1 MQDADVATRLT
12 RVTRIRDWARIRDWI
27 AHRRGTLIAL
37 AVLVVAVLGFAAI
50 HKLTAEIR
58 LSEVRAAF
66 AALGW
71 PELSASIALTVI
83 SYIALTFYDTIA
95 LRVIGHPLP
104 WRTAAVAS
112 FTSYTISHNL
122 GLAMLTGGSARYR
135 VYSRA
140 GLDEAAVA
148 RVVLIA
154 GVTFWAGVITVACLS
169 MALHPGML
177 PIVRWT
183 MPPLLERSIG
193 IAIPLAMLAIVLR
206 YRRGGA
212 IGLFGW
218 RLPLPDARQ
227 ALALVL
233 VSTVDLAAASA
244 ALFVLLPGA
253 SPDLYPVLF
262 LGYAVAIVVAL
273 ISHVPGGL
281 GVFEAVIIATMPQ
294 NNATILAALL
304 AYRIIYYV
312 APLILA
318 AVLLAFHEGRQW
330 RRRDRTAGQER
341 RGTDPLAIALPL
353 APLLLGVLVFLC
365 GAMLLVS
372 GALPAAPG
380 RMDMLASVLP
390 LPISEMAHVAASLVG
405 VMLLFVALGLYRRL
419 DGAFW
424 AARLLLVTGTLLSI
438 AKGLD
443 YEEATVLVLTAAA
456 LQWTRAAFYR
466 RTRLTAEPLS
476 PEWLVGVGAAIGL
489 SVLIGFFAYR
499 HVGYSSDLWWRFET
513 DANASRF
520 LRTSL
525 AVGLLLIGA
534 AIWRLFAAA
543 PVPMIHDELPRDVA
557 EAALAHA
564 DRTDAMLAFTG
575 DKRFLVS
582 DSGDAFLMYQVK
594 GASWIVIGD
603 PVGPAEAWSELLW
616 AIRARADAA
625 QGRLL
630 LYQIG
635 LRIVPIAI
643 EMGLKLVK
651 YGEEATVELEGFTL
665 DTPDMRSVRKA
676 SRVAERAGAEFAV
689 VPATEIPAIIPELH
703 AISDWWLADKN
714 HAEKRFSVGRFEPGY
729 MAKFDCAV
737 VRIDG
742 RIVAFANVWGTPNK
756 QELSVDLM
764 RHAESMPQGGM
775 DFLFT
780 RLMLWGHEHGY
791 RTFSLGMAPLS
802 GIEARRLS
810 PTWSKVAAFLFRH
823 GERFYG
829 FAGLRAYK
837 EKFRPN
843 WTPRYIASPGGTS
856 LLRGLIDLQALV
868 SR

>member
-12 RVTRIRDWARIRDWI
+12 RVARIRDWI

-71 PELSASIALTVI
+71 PELSASIALTVV

-135 VYSRA
+135 VYSRK

-183 MPPLLERSIG
+183 MPPLLERTIG

-212 IGLFGW
+212 IALLGW

-294 NNATILAALL
+294 DNATILAALL

-312 APLILA
+312 GPLILA
-318 AVLLAFHEGRQW
+318 AVLMAFHEGRQW
-330 RRRDRTAGQER
+330 RNRGRG

-353 APLLLGVLVFLC
+353 APLLLGVLVFMS

-380 RMDMLASVLP
+380 RMDTLATVLP

-424 AARLLLVTGTLLSI
+424 AARLLLVAGTLLSI

-443 YEEATVLVLTAAA
+443 YEEATVLVLTVAA

-543 PVPMIHDELPRDVA
+543 PVPMVHDALPDDVA

-582 DSGDAFLMYQVK
+582 DSRDAFLMYQVK

-603 PVGPAEAWSELLW
+603 PVGPSEAWSELLW

-651 YGEEATVELEGFTL
+651 YGEEATIELEGFTL

-676 SRVAERAGAEFAV
+676 SRVAERAGAAFAV
-689 VPATEIPAIIPELH
+689 VPAAEMPAIIPELQ
-703 AISDWWLADKN
+703 AISDWWLADKK
-714 HAEKRFSVGRFEPGY
+714 HAEKRFSVGRFEPAYIG
-729 MAKFDCAV
+729 KFDCAV
-737 VRIDG
+737 VRIEG
-742 RIVAFANVWGTPNK
+742 RIVAFANIWATPNR

-764 RHAESMPQGGM
+764 RHAEAMPQGGM

-791 RTFSLGMAPLS
+791 RNFSLGMAPLS

>member
-1 MQDADVATRLT
+1 MQDTDVAPRLT
-12 RVTRIRDWARIRDWI
+12 HVSRIRDWV

-66 AALGW
+66 SALGW
-71 PELSASIALTVI
+71 PELSASIALTIV

-95 LRVIGHPLP
+95 LKVIGHPLP

-177 PIVRWT
+177 PIVKWT
-183 MPPLLERSIG
+183 MPPLLERTIG

-212 IGLFGW
+212 LALFGW

-244 ALFVLLPGA
+244 ALFVLLPNA
-253 SPDLYPVLF
+253 SPDIYPVLF

-294 NNATILAALL
+294 DNATILAALL

-312 APLILA
+312 APLVLA
-318 AVLLAFHEGRQW
+318 AVLIAVHEGRQW
-330 RRRDRTAGQER
+330 RN
-341 RGTDPLAIALPL
+341 RGRNREPGRGPDPLAIALPL
-353 APLLLGVLVFLC
+353 APLLLGVLVFLS

-380 RMDMLASVLP
+380 RMDTLATILP

-424 AARLLLVTGTLLSI
+424 AARMLLIAGALLTI
-438 AKGLD
+438 AKGFD
-443 YEEATVLVLTAAA
+443 YEEAGILLLTAAA

-499 HVGYSSDLWWRFET
+499 RVGYSSDLWWQFET
-513 DANASRF
+513 NGNASRF

-543 PVPMIHDELPRDVA
+543 PIPVLHDTLPDDVA
-557 EAALAHA
+557 TAALAHA

-594 GASWIVIGD
+594 GASWIVLGD
-603 PVGPAEAWSELLW
+603 PVGPSEAWSELLW

-651 YGEEATVELEGFTL
+651 YGEEATVELDGFTL

-676 SRVAERAGAEFAV
+676 SRVAERAGAAFAV
-689 VPATEIPAIIPELH
+689 VPAADMPAIIPELQ
-703 AISDWWLADKN
+703 AISDWWLADKH
-714 HAEKRFSVGRFEPGY
+714 HAEKSFSVGRFEPGY
-729 MAKFDCAV
+729 LAQFDCAV
-737 VRIDG
+737 VRIEG

-764 RHAESMPQGGM
+764 RHAEDMPQGGM

-791 RTFSLGMAPLS
+791 RHFSLGMAPLS

>member
-1 MQDADVATRLT
+1 MTTRPAIV
-12 RVTRIRDWARIRDWI
+12 RVRDWI
-27 AHRRGTLIAL
+27 AHRRGMLIAL

-58 LSEVRAAF
+58 LSEVRTAF

-71 PELSASIALTVI
+71 PALSASIGLTVV

-140 GLDEAAVA
+140 GLDEAGVA

-154 GVTFWAGVITVACLS
+154 GVTFWAGVISVASLS
-169 MALHPGML
+169 MAIHPGML
-177 PIVRWT
+177 PIVHWT
-183 MPPLLERSIG
+183 MPPLLERMIG
-193 IAIPLAMLAIVLR
+193 IGIPLALLTIVLR
-206 YRRGGA
+206 YRRGGSL
-212 IGLFGW
+212 GLFGW
-218 RLPLPDARQ
+218 RLPLPNARQ
-227 ALALVL
+227 ALALLL

-244 ALFVLLPGA
+244 ALFVLLPNA

-262 LGYAVAIVVAL
+262 LGYAVAIVIAL

-294 NNATILAALL
+294 DNATILAALL

-330 RRRDRTAGQER
+330 RRRARDPDEER
-341 RGTDPLAIALPL
+341 RGTDPLTIALPL
-353 APLLLGVLVFLC
+353 APLLLGVLVFMS

-380 RMDMLASVLP
+380 RMDALAMILP

-424 AARLLLVTGTLLSI
+424 AARLLLVAGALLSI

-443 YEEATVLVLTAAA
+443 YEEATVLLLTAAA
-456 LQWTRAAFYR
+456 LQWTRGAFYR

-499 HVGYSSDLWWRFET
+499 RVGYSSDLWWQFET

-525 AVGLLLIGA
+525 AVGLMLIGA
-534 AIWRLFAAA
+534 SIWRLFAAA
-543 PVPMIHDELPRDVA
+543 PVPMVHDVLPDDVA

-582 DSGDAFLMYQVK
+582 DSRDAFLMYQVK

-676 SRVAERAGAEFAV
+676 SRVAERAGAAFAV
-689 VPATEIPAIIPELH
+689 VPAAEMPALIPELQ

-714 HAEKRFSVGRFEPGY
+714 HAEKSFSVGRFEPGY
-729 MAKFDCAV
+729 MARFDCAV
-737 VRIDG
+737 VRIEG
-742 RIVAFANVWGTPNK
+742 KVVAFANVWGTPNR

-764 RHAESMPQGGM
+764 RHAEDMPQGGM

-780 RLMLWGHEHGY
+780 RLMIWGHEHGY
-791 RTFSLGMAPLS
+791 RNFSLGMAPLS

>member
-1 MQDADVATRLT
+1 MTG
-12 RVTRIRDWARIRDWI
+12 IRDWI

-71 PELSASIALTVI
+71 PELSASIALTVV

-95 LRVIGHPLP
+95 LKVIGHPLR

-154 GVTFWAGVITVACLS
+154 GVTFWAGVIAVASLS
-169 MALHPGML
+169 MAIHPGML
-177 PIVRWT
+177 PIVHWT
-183 MPPLLERSIG
+183 MPPLLERTIG
-193 IAIPLAMLAIVLR
+193 IAIPLAMLGIVLR
-206 YRRGGA
+206 YRHGGA
-212 IGLFGW
+212 LGLFGW
-218 RLPLPDARQ
+218 RLPLPNWRQ
-227 ALALVL
+227 AIALLL

-244 ALFVLLPGA
+244 ALFVLLPNA

-294 NNATILAALL
+294 DNATVLAALL

-318 AVLLAFHEGRQW
+318 AMLMAFHEGRQW
-330 RRRDRTAGQER
+330 RNRDRGKG
-341 RGTDPLAIALPL
+341 RGTDPLTIALPL
-353 APLLLGVLVFLC
+353 APLLLGVLVFLS

-380 RMDMLASVLP
+380 RMDTLARILP

-424 AARLLLVTGTLLSI
+424 AARTLLVAGTLLSI

-443 YEEATVLVLTAAA
+443 YEEATILLLTAVA

-499 HVGYSSDLWWRFET
+499 RVGYSSDLWWQFET
-513 DANASRF
+513 NANASRF

-534 AIWRLFAAA
+534 AIWRMFAAA
-543 PVPMIHDELPRDVA
+543 PVPVVHDTLPNDVA
-557 EAALAHA
+557 QAALAHA

-594 GASWIVIGD
+594 GASWIVLGD
-603 PVGPAEAWSELLW
+603 PVGPSEAWSELLW

-665 DTPDMRSVRKA
+665 ETPEMRSVRKA
-676 SRVAERAGAEFAV
+676 ARVAERAGAQFAV
-689 VPATEIPAIIPELH
+689 VPAAEMSAIIPELQM
-703 AISDWWLADKN
+703 ISDWWLADKD
-714 HAEKRFSVGRFEPGY
+714 HAEKSFSVGRFEPGY

-737 VRIDG
+737 VRIEG
-742 RIVAFANVWGTPNK
+742 KVVAFANVWGTPNR

-764 RHAESMPQGGM
+764 RHSKDMPQGGM

-780 RLMLWGHEHGY
+780 RLMLWGHENGY
-791 RTFSLGMAPLS
+791 RHFSLGMAPLS

>member
-1 MQDADVATRLT
+1 MTG
-12 RVTRIRDWARIRDWI
+12 IRDWI

-71 PELSASIALTVI
+71 PELSASIALTVV

-95 LRVIGHPLP
+95 LKVIGHPLR

-154 GVTFWAGVITVACLS
+154 GVTFWAGVIAVASLS
-169 MALHPGML
+169 MAIHPGML
-177 PIVRWT
+177 PIVHWT
-183 MPPLLERSIG
+183 MPPLLERTIG
-193 IAIPLAMLAIVLR
+193 IAIPLAMLGIVLR
-206 YRRGGA
+206 YRHGGA
-212 IGLFGW
+212 LGLFGW
-218 RLPLPDARQ
+218 RLPLPNWRQ
-227 ALALVL
+227 AIALLL

-244 ALFVLLPGA
+244 ALFVLLPNA

-294 NNATILAALL
+294 DNATVLAALL

-318 AVLLAFHEGRQW
+318 AMLMAFHEGRQW
-330 RRRDRTAGQER
+330 RNRDRGKG
-341 RGTDPLAIALPL
+341 RGTDPLTIALPL
-353 APLLLGVLVFLC
+353 APLLLGVLVFLS

-380 RMDMLASVLP
+380 RMDTLATILP

-424 AARLLLVTGTLLSI
+424 AAHTLLVAGTLLSI

-443 YEEATVLVLTAAA
+443 YEEATILLLTAVA

-499 HVGYSSDLWWRFET
+499 RVGYSSDLWWQFET
-513 DANASRF
+513 NANASRF

-525 AVGLLLIGA
+525 AVGLLLIGV
-534 AIWRLFAAA
+534 AIWRMFAAA
-543 PVPMIHDELPRDVA
+543 PVPVVHDTLPDDVA
-557 EAALAHA
+557 QAALAHA

-594 GASWIVIGD
+594 GASWIVLGD
-603 PVGPAEAWSELLW
+603 PVGPSEAWSELLW

-665 DTPDMRSVRKA
+665 ETPEMRSVRKA
-676 SRVAERAGAEFAV
+676 ARVAERAGAQFAV
-689 VPATEIPAIIPELH
+689 VSAAEMPAIIPELQQ
-703 AISDWWLADKN
+703 ISDWWLADKD
-714 HAEKRFSVGRFEPGY
+714 HAEKSFSVGRFEPGY

-737 VRIDG
+737 VRIEG
-742 RIVAFANVWGTPNK
+742 KVVAFANVWGTPNR

-764 RHAESMPQGGM
+764 RHSKDMPQGGM

-780 RLMLWGHEHGY
+780 RLMLWGHENGY
-791 RTFSLGMAPLS
+791 RHFSLGMAPLS

>member
-1 MQDADVATRLT
+1 VQDADVATRLT
-12 RVTRIRDWARIRDWI
+12 RVTRIRDWI

-50 HKLTAEIR
+50 HKLTAE
-58 LSEVRAAF
+58 VRAAF

-71 PELSASIALTVI
+71 PELSASIALTVV

-233 VSTVDLAAASA
+233 GSTVDLAAASA

-543 PVPMIHDELPRDVA
+543 PVAMVHDELPRDVA

-603 PVGPAEAWSELLW
+603 PVGPSEAWSELLW

-689 VPATEIPAIIPELH
+689 VPAAEMPAIMPELH

-737 VRIDG
+737 VRIEG

-791 RTFSLGMAPLS
+791 RHFSLGMAPLS

>member
-12 RVTRIRDWARIRDWI
+12 RVTRIRDWI

-71 PELSASIALTVI
+71 PELSASIALTIV

-318 AVLLAFHEGRQW
+318 AVLMAFHEGRQW
-330 RRRDRTAGQER
+330 RG
-341 RGTDPLAIALPL
+341 RGRNRVQGRSTDPLAIALPL
-353 APLLLGVLVFLC
+353 APLLLGVLVFMC

-380 RMDMLASVLP
+380 RMDVLASVLP

-424 AARLLLVTGTLLSI
+424 AARLLLVAGTLLSI

-543 PVPMIHDELPRDVA
+543 PVPMVHDELPRDVA

-689 VPATEIPAIIPELH
+689 VPAAEMPAIMPELH

-737 VRIDG
+737 VRIEG

>member
-1 MQDADVATRLT
+1 MTTRPLI
-12 RVTRIRDWARIRDWI
+12 IRTRDWI

-37 AVLVVAVLGFAAI
+37 AVLIVAVLGFAAI

-66 AALGW
+66 SALGW
-71 PELSASIALTVI
+71 SQLSVAIGLTVV
-83 SYIALTFYDTIA
+83 SYIALTFYDSIA
-95 LRVIGHPLP
+95 LKVIGHPLP

-154 GVTFWAGVITVACLS
+154 GVTFWAGVVTVACLS
-169 MALHPGML
+169 MAIHPGTL

-183 MPPLLERSIG
+183 MPPLLERSVG
-193 IAIPLAMLAIVLR
+193 IVIPLVMLGVVLR
-206 YRRGGA
+206 HRQGGS
-212 IGLFGW
+212 IGLLGW
-218 RLPLPDARQ
+218 RLPLPNWRQ
-227 ALALVL
+227 ALALLL

-244 ALFVLLPGA
+244 ALFVLLPNA
-253 SPDLYPVLF
+253 APELYPVLF

-294 NNATILAALL
+294 DNATVLAALL

-318 AVLLAFHEGRQW
+318 AVLPVARARHRSTRDRAASGALATGRAGVPERRDAARVGRAARGPRSHGHAGNDPAAADQRDGACRGEP
-330 RRRDRTAGQER
+330 RRRDAASCRAG
-341 RGTDPLAIALPL
+341 P
-353 APLLLGVLVFLC
+353 V
-365 GAMLLVS
+365 
-372 GALPAAPG
+372 PAA
-380 RMDMLASVLP
+380 RRCVLGG
-390 LPISEMAHVAASLVG
+390 ADVA
-405 VMLLFVALGLYRRL
+405 RR
-419 DGAFW
+419 
-424 AARLLLVTGTLLSI
+424 R
-438 AKGLD
+438 
-443 YEEATVLVLTAAA
+443 
-456 LQWTRAAFYR
+456 RAAFER

-499 HVGYSSDLWWRFET
+499 RVGYSSDLWWRFET

-543 PVPMIHDELPRDVA
+543 PVPMVHDMLPDDVA
-557 EAALAHA
+557 TAALAHA

-594 GASWIVIGD
+594 GASWIVLGD
-603 PVGPAEAWSELLW
+603 PVGPSEAWSELLW

-651 YGEEATVELEGFTL
+651 YGEEATVELDGFTL
-665 DTPDMRSVRKA
+665 ETPEMRSVRKA

-689 VPATEIPAIIPELH
+689 VPAAEMSAIIPELQ
-703 AISDWWLADKN
+703 AISDWWLADKD
-714 HAEKRFSVGRFEPGY
+714 HAEKSFSVGRFEPGY

-737 VRIDG
+737 VRIEG
-742 RIVAFANVWGTPNK
+742 RIVAFANVWGTPNR

-764 RHAESMPQGGM
+764 RHAEDMPQGGM

-780 RLMLWGHEHGY
+780 RLMLWGHEQGY
-791 RTFSLGMAPLS
+791 RNFSLGMAPLS

-856 LLRGLIDLQALV
+856 LLRGLIDLRALV

>member
-1 MQDADVATRLT
+1 MTTRPTL
-12 RVTRIRDWARIRDWI
+12 VRIRDWI

-37 AVLVVAVLGFAAI
+37 AVLLVAVLGFAAI

-58 LSEVRAAF
+58 LSEVRTAF

-71 PELSASIALTVI
+71 PALSASIGLTVV

-140 GLDEAAVA
+140 GLDEAGVA

-154 GVTFWAGVITVACLS
+154 GVTFWAGVISVACLS
-169 MALHPGML
+169 MAIHPGML
-177 PIVRWT
+177 PIVHWT
-183 MPPLLERSIG
+183 LPPLLERAIG
-193 IAIPLAMLAIVLR
+193 IGIPLAMLAIVLR
-206 YRRGGA
+206 YRQGGS
-212 IGLFGW
+212 IGLLGW

-227 ALALVL
+227 ALALLL

-244 ALFVLLPGA
+244 ALFVLLPNA

-330 RRRDRTAGQER
+330 RKRARAPDQEG
-341 RGTDPLAIALPL
+341 RGTDPLTIALPL
-353 APLLLGVLVFLC
+353 APLLLGVLVFMS

-380 RMDMLASVLP
+380 RMNALATILP

-424 AARLLLVTGTLLSI
+424 AARTLLIAGALLSI

-443 YEEATVLVLTAAA
+443 YEEATVLLLTAAA
-456 LQWTRAAFYR
+456 LQWTRGAFYR

-489 SVLIGFFAYR
+489 SVLIGFFAYHR
-499 HVGYSSDLWWRFET
+499 VGYSSNLWWEFET
-513 DANASRF
+513 NANASRF

-543 PVPMIHDELPRDVA
+543 PVPLVHDVLPDDVA

-594 GASWIVIGD
+594 GASWIVLGD
-603 PVGPAEAWSELLW
+603 PVGPSEAWSELLW

-651 YGEEATVELEGFTL
+651 YGEEATVELDGFTL
-665 DTPDMRSVRKA
+665 ETPEMRSVRKA

-689 VPATEIPAIIPELH
+689 VPAAEMPAIIPELQ
-703 AISDWWLADKN
+703 AISDWWLADKD
-714 HAEKRFSVGRFEPGY
+714 HAEKSFSVGRFEPGY

-737 VRIDG
+737 VRIEG
-742 RIVAFANVWGTPNK
+742 RIVAFANVWGTPNR

-764 RHAESMPQGGM
+764 RHAEDMPQGGM

-780 RLMLWGHEHGY
+780 RLMVWGHEHGY
-791 RTFSLGMAPLS
+791 RHFSLGMAPLS

-856 LLRGLIDLQALV
+856 LLRGLIDLRALV

>member
-12 RVTRIRDWARIRDWI
+12 RVTRIRDWI

-71 PELSASIALTVI
+71 PELSASIALTIV

-318 AVLLAFHEGRQW
+318 AVLMAFHEGRQW
-330 RRRDRTAGQER
+330 RG
-341 RGTDPLAIALPL
+341 RGRNRVQGRSTDPLAIALPL
-353 APLLLGVLVFLC
+353 APLLLGVLVFMC

-390 LPISEMAHVAASLVG
+390 LPISEMAHVAASLIG

-424 AARLLLVTGTLLSI
+424 AARLLLVAGTLLSI

-543 PVPMIHDELPRDVA
+543 PVPMVHDELPRDVA

-689 VPATEIPAIIPELH
+689 VPAAEMLAIMPELH

-791 RTFSLGMAPLS
+791 RNFSLGMAPLS

>member
-1 MQDADVATRLT
+1 MTTRPTL
-12 RVTRIRDWARIRDWI
+12 VRIRDWI

-37 AVLVVAVLGFAAI
+37 AVLLVAVLGFAAI

-58 LSEVRAAF
+58 LSEVRTAF

-71 PELSASIALTVI
+71 PALSASIGLTVV

-140 GLDEAAVA
+140 GLDEAGVA

-154 GVTFWAGVITVACLS
+154 GVTFWAGVISVACLS
-169 MALHPGML
+169 MAIHPGML
-177 PIVRWT
+177 PIVHWT
-183 MPPLLERSIG
+183 LPPLLERAIG
-193 IAIPLAMLAIVLR
+193 IGIPLAMLAIVLR
-206 YRRGGA
+206 YRQGGS
-212 IGLFGW
+212 IGLLGW

-227 ALALVL
+227 ALALLL

-244 ALFVLLPGA
+244 ALFVLLPNA

-330 RRRDRTAGQER
+330 RKRARAPDQEG
-341 RGTDPLAIALPL
+341 RGTDPLTIALPL
-353 APLLLGVLVFLC
+353 APLLLGVLVFMS

-380 RMDMLASVLP
+380 RMNALATILP

-424 AARLLLVTGTLLSI
+424 AARTLLIAGALLSI

-443 YEEATVLVLTAAA
+443 YEEATVLLLTAAA
-456 LQWTRAAFYR
+456 LQWTRGAFYR

-489 SVLIGFFAYR
+489 SVLIGFFAYHR
-499 HVGYSSDLWWRFET
+499 VGYSSNLWWEFET
-513 DANASRF
+513 NANASRF

-543 PVPMIHDELPRDVA
+543 PVPLVHDVLPDDVA

-582 DSGDAFLMYQVK
+582 DSRDAFLMYQVK

-651 YGEEATVELEGFTL
+651 YGEEATVELGGFTL
-665 DTPDMRSVRKA
+665 ETPDMRSVRKA

-689 VPATEIPAIIPELH
+689 VRAADMPAIVPELQ
-703 AISDWWLADKN
+703 AISDWWLADKD
-714 HAEKRFSVGRFEPGY
+714 HAEKSFSVGRFEPGY
-729 MAKFDCAV
+729 LTTFDCAV
-737 VRIDG
+737 VRIEG
-742 RIVAFANVWGTPNK
+742 RIVAFANIWATPNG

-764 RHAESMPQGGM
+764 RHAEDMPQGGM

-791 RTFSLGMAPLS
+791 RNFSLGMAPLS

>member
-12 RVTRIRDWARIRDWI
+12 RVARIREWPRIRDWI

-37 AVLVVAVLGFAAI
+37 AVLVVAVVGFAAI

-71 PELSASIALTVI
+71 PELSASIALTVV

-154 GVTFWAGVITVACLS
+154 GVTFWAGVITAACLS

-183 MPPLLERSIG
+183 MPPLLERMIG

-318 AVLLAFHEGRQW
+318 AVLMAFHEGRQW
-330 RRRDRTAGQER
+330 RG
-341 RGTDPLAIALPL
+341 RGRNRVQGRSTDPLAIALPL
-353 APLLLGVLVFLC
+353 APLLLGVLVFMC

-390 LPISEMAHVAASLVG
+390 LPISEMAHVAASLIG

-424 AARLLLVTGTLLSI
+424 AARLLLVAGTLLSI

-543 PVPMIHDELPRDVA
+543 PVPMVHDELPRDVA

-689 VPATEIPAIIPELH
+689 VPAAEMLAIMPELH

-737 VRIDG
+737 VRIEG

-791 RTFSLGMAPLS
+791 RHFSLGMAPLS

>member
-1 MQDADVATRLT
+1 VQDTDVATRLT
-12 RVTRIRDWARIRDWI
+12 RVTRIRDWI

-95 LRVIGHPLP
+95 LRVIGHLLP

-318 AVLLAFHEGRQW
+318 AVLMAFHEGRQW
-330 RRRDRTAGQER
+330 RNWGRG

-353 APLLLGVLVFLC
+353 APLLLGVLVFMC

-372 GALPAAPG
+372 GSLPAAPG
-380 RMDMLASVLP
+380 RMDVLATVLP

-424 AARLLLVTGTLLSI
+424 AARLLLVAGTLLSI

-525 AVGLLLIGA
+525 AVELMLIGA

-543 PVPMIHDELPRDVA
+543 PVPMVHDELPHDVA

-643 EMGLKLVK
+643 DMGLKLVK

-689 VPATEIPAIIPELH
+689 VPAAEMPAIMPELH

-729 MAKFDCAV
+729 MAKFACAV

-764 RHAESMPQGGM
+764 RHAKSMPQGGM

-791 RTFSLGMAPLS
+791 RNFSLGMAPLS

-823 GERFYG
+823 GERLYG

>member
-1 MQDADVATRLT
+1 MTTKPAFV
-12 RVTRIRDWARIRDWI
+12 RIRDWM
-27 AHRRGTLIAL
+27 AHRRGMLIAL

-58 LSEVRAAF
+58 LSEVRRAF

-71 PELSASIALTVI
+71 PALSASIGLTVV

-140 GLDEAAVA
+140 GLDEAGVA

-154 GVTFWAGVITVACLS
+154 GVTFWAGVISVASLS
-169 MALHPGML
+169 MAIHPGML
-177 PIVRWT
+177 PIVHWT
-183 MPPLLERSIG
+183 MPPLLERMIG
-193 IAIPLAMLAIVLR
+193 IGIPLAMLAIVLR
-206 YRRGGA
+206 YRQGGS

-227 ALALVL
+227 ALALLL

-244 ALFVLLPGA
+244 ALFVLLPNA
-253 SPDLYPVLF
+253 SPALYPVLF

-294 NNATILAALL
+294 DNATILAALL

-330 RRRDRTAGQER
+330 RRRARDPDQER
-341 RGTDPLAIALPL
+341 PGTDPLTIALPL
-353 APLLLGVLVFLC
+353 APLLLGVLVFMS

-380 RMDMLASVLP
+380 RMDALAMILP

-424 AARLLLVTGTLLSI
+424 AARLLLVAGALLSI

-443 YEEATVLVLTAAA
+443 YEEATVLLLTAAA
-456 LQWTRAAFYR
+456 LQWTRGAFYR

-499 HVGYSSDLWWRFET
+499 RVGYSSDLWWQFET

-534 AIWRLFAAA
+534 SIWRLFAAA
-543 PVPMIHDELPRDVA
+543 PVPMVHDVLPDDVA

-582 DSGDAFLMYQVK
+582 DSRDAFLMYQVK

-651 YGEEATVELEGFTL
+651 YGEEATVDLEGFTL

-676 SRVAERAGAEFAV
+676 SRVAERAGADFAV
-689 VPATEIPAIIPELH
+689 VPAAEMPNLIPELQ

-714 HAEKRFSVGRFEPGY
+714 HAEKSFSVGRFEPGY
-729 MAKFDCAV
+729 MARFDCAV
-737 VRIDG
+737 VRIEG
-742 RIVAFANVWGTPNK
+742 KVVAFANVWGTPNR

-764 RHAESMPQGGM
+764 RHAEDMPQGGM

-780 RLMLWGHEHGY
+780 RLMIWGHEHGY

>member
-1 MQDADVATRLT
+1 MATRLT
-12 RVTRIRDWARIRDWI
+12 RVTRIRDWARIREWI

-58 LSEVRAAF
+58 LSEVRGAF

-71 PELSASIALTVI
+71 PELSASIALTVV

-193 IAIPLAMLAIVLR
+193 VAIPLAMLAIVLR

-543 PVPMIHDELPRDVA
+543 PVPMVHDELPRDVA
-557 EAALAHA
+557 DAALAHA

-603 PVGPAEAWSELLW
+603 PVGPSEAWSELLW

-689 VPATEIPAIIPELH
+689 VPAAEMLAIMPELH

>member
-135 VYSRA
+135 VYSRS

-312 APLILA
+312 APLLLA
-318 AVLLAFHEGRQW
+318 AV
-330 RRRDRTAGQER
+330 
-341 RGTDPLAIALPL
+341 
-353 APLLLGVLVFLC
+353 
-365 GAMLLVS
+365 
-372 GALPAAPG
+372 
-380 RMDMLASVLP
+380 
-390 LPISEMAHVAASLVG
+390 
-405 VMLLFVALGLYRRL
+405 
-419 DGAFW
+419 
-424 AARLLLVTGTLLSI
+424 
-438 AKGLD
+438 
-443 YEEATVLVLTAAA
+443 
-456 LQWTRAAFYR
+456 
-466 RTRLTAEPLS
+466 
-476 PEWLVGVGAAIGL
+476 
-489 SVLIGFFAYR
+489 
-499 HVGYSSDLWWRFET
+499 
-513 DANASRF
+513 
-520 LRTSL
+520 
-525 AVGLLLIGA
+525 
-534 AIWRLFAAA
+534 
-543 PVPMIHDELPRDVA
+543 
-557 EAALAHA
+557 
-564 DRTDAMLAFTG
+564 
-575 DKRFLVS
+575 
-582 DSGDAFLMYQVK
+582 
-594 GASWIVIGD
+594 
-603 PVGPAEAWSELLW
+603 
-616 AIRARADAA
+616 
-625 QGRLL
+625 
-630 LYQIG
+630 
-635 LRIVPIAI
+635 
-643 EMGLKLVK
+643 
-651 YGEEATVELEGFTL
+651 
-665 DTPDMRSVRKA
+665 
-676 SRVAERAGAEFAV
+676 
-689 VPATEIPAIIPELH
+689 
-703 AISDWWLADKN
+703 
-714 HAEKRFSVGRFEPGY
+714 
-729 MAKFDCAV
+729 
-737 VRIDG
+737 
-742 RIVAFANVWGTPNK
+742 
-756 QELSVDLM
+756 
-764 RHAESMPQGGM
+764 
-775 DFLFT
+775 
-780 RLMLWGHEHGY
+780 
-791 RTFSLGMAPLS
+791 
-802 GIEARRLS
+802 
-810 PTWSKVAAFLFRH
+810 
-823 GERFYG
+823 
-829 FAGLRAYK
+829 
-837 EKFRPN
+837 
-843 WTPRYIASPGGTS
+843 
-856 LLRGLIDLQALV
+856 
-868 SR
+868 

>member
-1 MQDADVATRLT
+1 MQDTDVAPRLT
-12 RVTRIRDWARIRDWI
+12 HVARIRDWV

-66 AALGW
+66 SALGW
-71 PELSASIALTVI
+71 PELSASIALTIV
-83 SYIALTFYDTIA
+83 SYVALTFYDTIA
-95 LRVIGHPLP
+95 LKVIGHPLP

-177 PIVRWT
+177 PIVKWT
-183 MPPLLERSIG
+183 MPPLLERTIG

-212 IGLFGW
+212 LALFGW

-244 ALFVLLPGA
+244 ALFVLLPNA
-253 SPDLYPVLF
+253 SPELYPVLF

-294 NNATILAALL
+294 DNATILAALL

-312 APLILA
+312 APLVLA
-318 AVLLAFHEGRQW
+318 AVLIAVHEGRQW
-330 RRRDRTAGQER
+330 RNRARDREPG
-341 RGTDPLAIALPL
+341 RGPDPLAIALPL
-353 APLLLGVLVFLC
+353 APLLLGVLVFLS

-380 RMDMLASVLP
+380 RMDTLATILP

-424 AARLLLVTGTLLSI
+424 AARMLLIAGALLSI

-443 YEEATVLVLTAAA
+443 YEEATILLLTAAA

-499 HVGYSSDLWWRFET
+499 RVGYSSDLWWQFET
-513 DANASRF
+513 NGNASRF

-543 PVPMIHDELPRDVA
+543 PIPVLHDTLPDDVA
-557 EAALAHA
+557 TAALAHA

-594 GASWIVIGD
+594 GASWIVLGD
-603 PVGPAEAWSELLW
+603 PVGPSEAWSELLW

-651 YGEEATVELEGFTL
+651 YGEEATVELDGFTL

-676 SRVAERAGAEFAV
+676 SRVAERAGAAFAV
-689 VPATEIPAIIPELH
+689 VPAADMPAIIPELQ
-703 AISDWWLADKN
+703 AISDWWLADKH
-714 HAEKRFSVGRFEPGY
+714 HAEKSFSVGRFEPGY
-729 MAKFDCAV
+729 LAQFDCAV
-737 VRIDG
+737 VRIEG

-764 RHAESMPQGGM
+764 RHAEDMPQGGM

-791 RTFSLGMAPLS
+791 RHFSLGMAPLS

>member
-1 MQDADVATRLT
+1 MATRLT
-12 RVTRIRDWARIRDWI
+12 RVARIRDLARIRDWI

-71 PELSASIALTVI
+71 PELSASIALTIV

-218 RLPLPDARQ
+218 RLPLPNARQ

-330 RRRDRTAGQER
+330 RRRDRTAVQER

-380 RMDMLASVLP
+380 RMDILASVLP

-424 AARLLLVTGTLLSI
+424 AARLLLVAGTLLSI

-476 PEWLVGVGAAIGL
+476 PKWLVGVGAAIGL

-543 PVPMIHDELPRDVA
+543 PVPMVHDELPRDVA

-689 VPATEIPAIIPELH
+689 IPAAEMPAIMPELH
-703 AISDWWLADKN
+703 TISEWWLADKN
-714 HAEKRFSVGRFEPGY
+714 HAEKRFSVGRFEPEY

>member
-1 MQDADVATRLT
+1 MTTATLVI
-12 RVTRIRDWARIRDWI
+12 RVRDWI
-27 AHRRGTLIAL
+27 AHRRGMLIAL

-50 HKLTAEIR
+50 HKLTSEIR

-71 PELSASIALTVI
+71 SQLSVSIGLTVV
-83 SYIALTFYDTIA
+83 SYVALTFYDSIA
-95 LRVIGHPLP
+95 LKVIGHPLR

-135 VYSRA
+135 VYSRS

-154 GVTFWAGVITVACLS
+154 GVTFWAGVIAVACLS
-169 MALHPGML
+169 IAIHPGSL
-177 PIVRWT
+177 PIVDWT
-183 MPPLLERSIG
+183 IPPLLERAIG
-193 IAIPLAMLAIVLR
+193 IVIPLVMLGIVLR
-206 YRRGGA
+206 HRQGGS

-218 RLPLPDARQ
+218 RLPLPNWRQ
-227 ALALVL
+227 ALALLL

-244 ALFVLLPGA
+244 ALFVLLPNA
-253 SPDLYPVLF
+253 SPSLYPVLF

-312 APLILA
+312 APLVLA

-330 RRRDRTAGQER
+330 RSRARGK
-341 RGTDPLAIALPL
+341 GTDPLVIALPL
-353 APLLLGVLVFLC
+353 APLLLSVLVFLS

-380 RMDMLASVLP
+380 RMDTLATILP

-405 VMLLFVALGLYRRL
+405 VMLLLVALGLYRRL

-424 AARLLLVTGTLLSI
+424 AARLLLVAGALLSI

-543 PVPMIHDELPRDVA
+543 PVPIVHDMLPDDVA
-557 EAALAHA
+557 TAALAHA

-594 GASWIVIGD
+594 GASWIVLGD
-603 PVGPAEAWSELLW
+603 PVGPSEAWSELLW

-651 YGEEATVELEGFTL
+651 YGEEATVELDGFTL
-665 DTPDMRSVRKA
+665 ETPEMRSVRKA
-676 SRVAERAGAEFAV
+676 SRVAERAGGEFAV
-689 VPATEIPAIIPELH
+689 IPAAEMSVIIPELQ
-703 AISDWWLADKN
+703 AISDWWLADKD
-714 HAEKRFSVGRFEPGY
+714 HAEKSFSVGRFEPDY

-737 VRIDG
+737 VRIEG
-742 RIVAFANVWGTPNK
+742 RIVAFANVWGTPNR

-764 RHAESMPQGGM
+764 RHAEDMPQGGM

-791 RTFSLGMAPLS
+791 RHFSLGMAPLS

-868 SR
+868 GR

>member
-12 RVTRIRDWARIRDWI
+12 RVARIREWPRIRDWI

-37 AVLVVAVLGFAAI
+37 AVLVVAVVGFAAI

-71 PELSASIALTVI
+71 PELSASIALTVV

-154 GVTFWAGVITVACLS
+154 GVTFWAGVITAACLS

-183 MPPLLERSIG
+183 MPPLLERMIG

-318 AVLLAFHEGRQW
+318 AVLMAFHEGRQW
-330 RRRDRTAGQER
+330 RGRGRNRAQG

-353 APLLLGVLVFLC
+353 APLLLGVLVFMC

-380 RMDMLASVLP
+380 RMDTLATVLT
-390 LPISEMAHVAASLVG
+390 LPISEMAHVAASLIG

-424 AARLLLVTGTLLSI
+424 AARLLLVAGALLSI

-543 PVPMIHDELPRDVA
+543 PVPMVHDELPRDVA

-689 VPATEIPAIIPELH
+689 VPAADMPAIMPELH

-737 VRIDG
+737 VRIEG

-791 RTFSLGMAPLS
+791 RHFSLGMAPLS

>member
-1 MQDADVATRLT
+1 MTTAPLFV
-12 RVTRIRDWARIRDWI
+12 RVRDWVT
-27 AHRRGTLIAL
+27 HRRGTLIAL

-66 AALGW
+66 SALGW
-71 PELSASIALTVI
+71 PQLSVSIGLTVV
-83 SYIALTFYDTIA
+83 SYIALTFYDSIA
-95 LRVIGHPLP
+95 LQVIGHPLR

-169 MALHPGML
+169 MAIHPGML
-177 PIVRWT
+177 PIVDWT
-183 MPPLLERSIG
+183 MPPLLERGIG
-193 IAIPLAMLAIVLR
+193 IIIPVIMLGIVLR
-206 YRRGGA
+206 HRQGGS
-212 IGLFGW
+212 IGLLGW
-218 RLPLPDARQ
+218 RLPLPNWRQ
-227 ALALVL
+227 ALALLL

-244 ALFVLLPGA
+244 ALFVLLPNA
-253 SPDLYPVLF
+253 SPELYPVLF

-294 NNATILAALL
+294 DNATVLAALL

-312 APLILA
+312 APLIVA
-318 AVLLAFHEGRQW
+318 AVLMAFHEGRQW
-330 RRRDRTAGQER
+330 RG

-353 APLLLGVLVFLC
+353 APLLLGVLVFLS

-380 RMDMLASVLP
+380 RMDMLATILP
-390 LPISEMAHVAASLVG
+390 LPFSEMAHVAASLVG
-405 VMLLFVALGLYRRL
+405 VMLLLVALGLYRRL

-424 AARLLLVTGTLLSI
+424 AARTLLLAGALLSI

-443 YEEATVLVLTAAA
+443 YEEATILLLTAAA

-543 PVPMIHDELPRDVA
+543 PVPMVHDMLPDDVA
-557 EAALAHA
+557 TAALAHA

-594 GASWIVIGD
+594 GASWIVLGD
-603 PVGPAEAWSELLW
+603 PVGPSEAWSELLW

-651 YGEEATVELEGFTL
+651 YGEEATVELDGFTL
-665 DTPDMRSVRKA
+665 ETPEMRSVRKA

-689 VPATEIPAIIPELH
+689 VPAAEMPAIIPELQ
-703 AISDWWLADKN
+703 AISDWWLAAKD
-714 HAEKRFSVGRFEPGY
+714 HAEKSFSVGKFEPDY
-729 MAKFDCAV
+729 LAKFDCAV
-737 VRIDG
+737 VRIEG
-742 RIVAFANVWGTPNK
+742 RVVAFANIWATPNR

-764 RHAESMPQGGM
+764 RHAEDMPQGGM

-780 RLMLWGHEHGY
+780 RLMLWGHEQGY
-791 RTFSLGMAPLS
+791 RNFSLGMAPLS

-856 LLRGLIDLQALV
+856 LLRGLIELRALV

>member
-1 MQDADVATRLT
+1 MTTRPIAL
-12 RVTRIRDWARIRDWI
+12 RVRDWI
-27 AHRRGTLIAL
+27 AHRRGALIAL

-66 AALGW
+66 SALGW
-71 PELSASIALTVI
+71 SQLSVAIGLTIV
-83 SYIALTFYDTIA
+83 SYIALTFYDSIA
-95 LRVIGHPLP
+95 LKVIGHPLP

-112 FTSYTISHNL
+112 FTSYTISHNV

-148 RVVLIA
+148 RIVLIA
-154 GVTFWAGVITVACLS
+154 GVTFWAGVIAVACLS
-169 MALHPGML
+169 MAIHPGTL
-177 PIVRWT
+177 PIVTWT
-183 MPPLLERSIG
+183 MPPLLERGVG
-193 IAIPLAMLAIVLR
+193 IVIPLVMLGIVLR
-206 YRRGGA
+206 HRQGGS
-212 IGLFGW
+212 IGLLGW
-218 RLPLPDARQ
+218 RLPLPNWRQ
-227 ALALVL
+227 ALALLL

-244 ALFVLLPGA
+244 ALFVLLPNA
-253 SPDLYPVLF
+253 SPELYPVLF

-294 NNATILAALL
+294 DNAAVLAALL

-312 APLILA
+312 APLVLA
-318 AVLLAFHEGRQW
+318 AVLMAIHEGRQW
-330 RRRDRTAGQER
+330 RNRGRG

-353 APLLLGVLVFLC
+353 APLLLGVLVFLS

-380 RMDMLASVLP
+380 RMDTLATILP
-390 LPISEMAHVAASLVG
+390 LPFSEMAHVAASLVG
-405 VMLLFVALGLYRRL
+405 VMLLLVALGLYRRL

-424 AARLLLVTGTLLSI
+424 AARLLLIAGALLSL

-443 YEEATVLVLTAAA
+443 YEEATVLMLTAVA

-499 HVGYSSDLWWRFET
+499 RVGYSSDLWWQFET
-513 DANASRF
+513 NANASRF

-534 AIWRLFAAA
+534 SIWRLFAAA
-543 PVPMIHDELPRDVA
+543 PVPMVHDMLPDDVA
-557 EAALAHA
+557 AAALAHA

-594 GASWIVIGD
+594 GASWIVLGD
-603 PVGPAEAWSELLW
+603 PVGPSEAWSELLW
-616 AIRARADAA
+616 AVRARADAA

-651 YGEEATVELEGFTL
+651 YGEEATVDLDGFTL
-665 DTPDMRSVRKA
+665 ETPEMRSVRKA
-676 SRVAERAGAEFAV
+676 SRVAERAGAAFAV
-689 VPATEIPAIIPELH
+689 VPAAGMHAIIPELQ

-714 HAEKRFSVGRFEPGY
+714 HAEKSFSVGRFEPAY

-737 VRIDG
+737 VRIEG
-742 RIVAFANVWGTPNK
+742 KIVAFANVWGTPNR

-764 RHAESMPQGGM
+764 RHAEDMPQGGM

-780 RLMLWGHEHGY
+780 RLMLWGHEQGY
-791 RTFSLGMAPLS
+791 RNFSLGMAPLS

-856 LLRGLIDLQALV
+856 LLRGLIDLRALV